1 MTDKEFKRLK
11 KKDFIEIIYEL
22 QKELEE
28 TKEELA
34 RVKRAKTQ
42 VDLIASLE
50 AAKIEIQCMAEEAKS
65 LESKLA
71 SLKEAV
77 KVKEAESSKETA
89 EQEPEPS
96 EKGSAKQEE
105 ESSEEAPAEQEEVT
119 SEGALAEQKAE

>member
-50 AAKIEIQCMAEEAKS
+50 AAKIEIECMAEEAKS
-65 LESKLA
+65 LESKLV

-96 EKGSAKQEE
+96 EKESAKQEE